1 MVTKSI
7 EDKDLLRLLEERQ
20 DQQTILNFFKQKFPS
35 SDISAFSVALLE
47 WNEALSYHVSLN
59 GTLIPLIE
67 EVYHF
72 YLSDDELN
80 YYEASHMGLQMLSFY
95 SETYQTEK
103 ITSFL
108 ISYKNVVNQVSK
120 EDYKKYLQDYILFF
134 EAKCIYFSKKSTEAV
149 EILLE
154 LFLTINPENSE
165 SYELTKLESDV
176 LNLLIE
182 FYIYDENYLGIE
194 LVLPKLKGT
203 LELSIKETYCKALL
217 NYNANDLIIASDLY
231 QKTVELSANFD
242 DQKWLLLS
250 MVGFAKCNPDLAE
263 NIIEELYSFTKLSD
277 SPHLLDCQLMASLDL
292 LLHIRDKENGLKM
305 TKLTADSN
313 SPYVI
318 CRSIEILI
326 LFNEIDEAKILLE
339 KYDKLV
345 TTLNFSGLL
354 ARKFIYLGY
363 LETNKLQATNY
374 LEQSKTAVQNHNN
387 LIIEKEIENLE
398 NKISSM

>member
-80 YYEASHMGLQMLSFY
+80 YYEASHMGLQMLCFY

-182 FYIYDENYLGIE
+182 LYIYDENYLGIE

-231 QKTVELSANFD
+231 QKN
-242 DQKWLLLS
+242 
-250 MVGFAKCNPDLAE
+250 C
-263 NIIEELYSFTKLSD
+263 
-277 SPHLLDCQLMASLDL
+277 
-292 LLHIRDKENGLKM
+292 
-305 TKLTADSN
+305 
-313 SPYVI
+313 
-318 CRSIEILI
+318 
-326 LFNEIDEAKILLE
+326 
-339 KYDKLV
+339 
-345 TTLNFSGLL
+345 
-354 ARKFIYLGY
+354 
-363 LETNKLQATNY
+363 
-374 LEQSKTAVQNHNN
+374 
-387 LIIEKEIENLE
+387 
-398 NKISSM
+398 